1 MRVNIDGVF
10 SGGGV
15 KALAFIGALEVL
27 EEQNYYF
34 ERVAGTSAG
43 AIIASLKAAGYNAKD
58 LNVILEELSFE
69 KLIDQPLSDQI
80 FPFSKWL
87 FLYFRMG
94 LYKGNRLEQLLAKWL
109 HKKGVHTFAD
119 LPKGSLKVVC
129 SDVTLGRMVVFPD
142 DLKEVYGIDPRTFSV
157 AKAARISASLPY
169 FFMPVKIHGKKGKS
183 LVVDGGVL
191 SNFPIWLFENEHG
204 RRKRPII
211 GMQLSDPP
219 DQLPERKIKNS
230 IQMFQAL
237 FSTMKQAHDARY
249 ISTTKSRDIIFIPV
263 KGVETT
269 DFYLSPLQK
278 ERLLEIGREQAMGF
292 LKRWSK

>member
-1 MRVNIDGVF
+1 MNIDGVF

-27 EEQNYYF
+27 EENNYQF

-43 AIIASLKAAGYNAKD
+43 AIVASLKAAGYEAKD
-58 LNVILEELSFE
+58 LNVILDELSFE

-94 LYKGNRLEQLLAKWL
+94 LYKGIRLEQLLAKWL
-109 HKKGVHTFAD
+109 GKKNIRTFGD
-119 LPKGSLKVVC
+119 LPKGSLKVIC
-129 SDVTLGRMVVFPD
+129 SDLTLGRMVVIPD

-157 AKAARISASLPY
+157 AKAVRISASLPY
-169 FFMPVKIHGKKGKS
+169 FFIPVKLHGKKGKS
-183 LVVDGGVL
+183 LLVDGGVL

-263 KGVETT
+263 EGVETT
-269 DFYLSPLQK
+269 DFYISPVQK
-278 ERLLEIGREQAMGF
+278 EKLLNIGREQAVTF